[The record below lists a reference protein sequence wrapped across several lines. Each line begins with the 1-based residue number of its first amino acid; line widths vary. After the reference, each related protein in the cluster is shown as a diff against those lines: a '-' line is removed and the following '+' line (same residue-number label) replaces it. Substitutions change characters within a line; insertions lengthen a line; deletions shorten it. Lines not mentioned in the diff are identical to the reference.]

1 MTIPKFILPLLS
13 HAAPRSA
20 AAREVKEINRALVA
34 ANGIKGLL
42 VSVRN
47 LPLSLSTSALRAEGR
62 LEGFLGK
69 LDTALPTRQDYR
81 DARASIDVIT
91 ADLKRMDKTMCR
103 HQRKPGSANHDDY
116 TATHEK
122 YIDILKVQH
131 TIPTKYFRAR

>member
-20 AAREVKEINRALVA
+20 AAREVREIRALA
-34 ANGIKGLL
+34 AASGIKGLL

-47 LPLSLSTSALRAEGR
+47 LPLSLSTSALRAESR

-91 ADLKRMDKTMCR
+91 ADLKRMEKTMCR
-103 HQRKPGSANHDDY
+103 HQGKPGSANHDDY
-116 TATHEK
+116 
-122 YIDILKVQH
+122 ISILKVQH